1 MVNSDG
7 TPVKGPKAV
16 CELQGY
22 VYDAWLCMAEVFD
35 ELGKPDRATALR
47 AKAAKLF
54 EKFNDVFW
62 DEDSGYYAYMLDGE
76 KRKVLSV
83 ASNPGHLLWSGLV
96 PPERAARVVARL
108 MQPDMNSGWGIRTLS
123 AEHPAFNPY
132 SYQNGSVWPH
142 DNSLIALGFK
152 RYGFSTEACQIARD
166 VSRAAG
172 HFLMNQL
179 PELYSG
185 LQRVEGGFPVQYV
198 GANVPQAW
206 AAGSVFALLQA
217 ILGITVDA
225 PRGRIFVDPTL
236 PTWLPD
242 VTLSDV
248 RLERRSFDIRFW
260 RDDKGTTQFEV
271 LRGHAHEVERRPFRP
286 IGPPQ
291 T

>member
-1 MVNSDG
+1 
-7 TPVKGPKAV
+7 
-16 CELQGY
+16 
-22 VYDAWLCMAEVFD
+22 
-35 ELGKPDRATALR
+35 LR

-54 EKFNDVFW
+54 KHFNDVFW

-206 AAGSVFALLQA
+206 AAGSIFALLQA

-225 PRGRIFVDPTL
+225 PRDRIFVDPTL

-248 RLERRSFDIRFW
+248 RLGQHKFNIRFW
-260 RDDKGTTQFEV
+260 RDENGATQYEV
-271 LRGHAHEVERRPFRP
+271 LRGDKHTVERRPFRP

-291 T
+291 A